1 MQIIADVLTS
11 VKVGDPTVYRNL
23 TVFPLFGDS
32 ATAAEYLTLDEA
44 LEQKCAVI
52 TEVSES
58 GSVPELKFINSG
70 TRSVFL
76 LDGEEL
82 IGAKQNR
89 VLNLSIMVAGG
100 KTIVIPVSCVEAGR
114 WNHRSR
120 HFSSA
125 PRAQY
130 AEGRAMKMAQ
140 VSASMRSTGKRRS
153 DQMEV
158 WDSISAKS
166 ASFAVAS
173 DTSAMSDIYEKEG
186 TRLEDYVKS
195 FSVKAGQTGALFAIG
210 GRRVGLELFD
220 SGDTL
225 KKLSAKLL
233 RSYGLDALDH
243 AMSKPSGKEA
253 NCTTAE
259 ADAFLKNISDA
270 KKEEFAAVGEG
281 VDIRLSGPKLTGAAL
296 AVDDRII
303 HLSAFLSA

>member
-114 WNHRSR
+114 WSHRSR

-140 VSASMRSTGKRRS
+140 VK
-153 DQMEV
+153 Q
-158 WDSISAKS
+158 
-166 ASFAVAS
+166 
-173 DTSAMSDIYEKEG
+173 
-186 TRLEDYVKS
+186 
-195 FSVKAGQTGALFAIG
+195 
-210 GRRVGLELFD
+210 ELP
-220 SGDTL
+220 TCR
-225 KKLSAKLL
+225 A
-233 RSYGLDALDH
+233 
-243 AMSKPSGKEA
+243 
-253 NCTTAE
+253 
-259 ADAFLKNISDA
+259 
-270 KKEEFAAVGEG
+270 
-281 VDIRLSGPKLTGAAL
+281 
-296 AVDDRII
+296 
-303 HLSAFLSA
+303 